1 MNNSDETMTRYLL
14 GELSEPE
21 RSALEEKYFSDPKLF
36 DEVLETENELLDKY
50 VRGLLPARQR
60 ERFERFYLSQPRLR
74 ERMKF
79 AESLAARVDQF
90 EKVRRVAGE
99 SSPEESSW
107 ERMLAALRGRK
118 LILAFS
124 AALVLILVGA
134 AWLIVQS
141 RRSRQELA
149 RAQAAQKERE
159 REAQLPPAN
168 LGDQARNSNA
178 GSDRER
184 SESVPTPTTPSTAH
198 PPVSFALTVSGTRGP
213 GTGPPP
219 VLSIPA
225 GTDQVRLQLNL
236 RENDYSKYQVL
247 VQPVGGREIFGQGN
261 LVSKAKKPGATLV
274 LTVPAHKFV
283 TGDYMLTL
291 KGVTQ
296 NGEVE
301 EVSKSL
307 FRVEKK

>member
-36 DEVLETENELLDKY
+36 DDLLETETELLDKY
-50 VRGLLPARQR
+50 VRGLLPAPQR
-60 ERFERFYLSQPRLR
+60 ERLERSYLFHPRLS

-90 EKVRRVAGE
+90 ERVSRIADE
-99 SSPEESSW
+99 SVTTESSW
-107 ERMLAALRGRK
+107 SRMLAALRGRK

-124 AALVLILVGA
+124 AALVLILIGA
-134 AWLIVQS
+134 AWLIMQS

-149 RAQAAQKERE
+149 RLQAAQKERE
-159 REAQLPPAN
+159 LPLAN
-168 LGDQARNSNA
+168 AEDQVKNSNA

-184 SESVPTPTTPSTAH
+184 SGSVPSPATASPVY
-198 PPVSFALTVSGTRGP
+198 PPVSFALTVSGTRGAS
-213 GTGPPP
+213 TGPPP
-219 VLSIPA
+219 LLSIPA
-225 GTDQVRLQLNL
+225 GTDQIRLQLNL
-236 RENDYSKYQVL
+236 KENDYSKYQVL
-247 VQPVGGREIFGQGN
+247 LQPVGGKEIFGQGD
-261 LVSKAKKPGATLV
+261 LVSRAKKAGATLV
-274 LTVPAHKFV
+274 LMVPARKFA